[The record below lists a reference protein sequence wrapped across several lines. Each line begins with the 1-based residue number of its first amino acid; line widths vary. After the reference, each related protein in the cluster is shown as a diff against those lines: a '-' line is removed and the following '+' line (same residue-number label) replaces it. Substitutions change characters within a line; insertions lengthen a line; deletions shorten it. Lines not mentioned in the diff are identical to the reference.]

1 MSDQVPRNKS
11 KHVASSA
18 RIFATGLTATAVL
31 GLTSTLALAKP
42 SWSNSSAATSPDT
55 TVAAL
60 LAPAPVAPD
69 AMPTQSNGQAISQS
83 VATPTAPPP
92 ALSAPAPA
100 VPVTTVPA
108 TNTPANNNNQSPV
121 VVNVPVPV
129 PPSNGNNTSAPT
141 QSNGS

>member
-1 MSDQVPRNKS
+1 MSDQVAGKKS
-11 KHVASSA
+11 KHIASSA

-42 SWSNSSAATSPDT
+42 SWSDSSAATSPDT

-60 LAPAPVAPD
+60 LATAPVAPD

-92 ALSAPAPA
+92 APSAPAPA

-108 TNTPANNNNQSPV
+108 TNTPANNNQSPV